1 MSEVLRDFPEVSTPM
16 ECINIDCKLR
26 LGSYYGMFDSSFV
39 LDLNLPL
46 KKQEETWGNSYLA
59 VACGNITGNKTK
71 DRKLL
76 APVTI
81 PDLRATVSC
90 YKKKKKK
97 CMVFFSFYLFQAVI
111 IFTCVRMDL
120 NSRKGL
126 NP

>member
-81 PDLRATVSC
+81 PDLRTTVSC
-90 YKKKKKK
+90 YKKKKRNAW
-97 CMVFFSFYLFQAVI
+97 FSFHFTSFRQLLFLHVLEWI
-111 IFTCVRMDL
+111 
-120 NSRKGL
+120 
-126 NP
+126 